1 MEISVNNTRNRR
13 NGKSSTNR
21 FFPILIIFII
31 IIIMSIFLSI
41 KKEKLTLNISD
52 ITIAKYTI
60 SSLNE
65 NVKAELKG
73 ANYSNSASTRFL
85 NAHAMIVGDS
95 TAEGLEAY
103 QVLDSISVTW
113 TRGRVI
119 QYMEEDLKD
128 AYSYQPKALILAY
141 GANDLLSWDGNVDG
155 YINAYTRVINNI
167 KEQFPNTTIGIN
179 EILPVSD
186 NALSKNPA
194 YGYRD
199 EFNTRLKEFCKEN
212 GVIFIENSFLLDE
225 AKDGKKFE
233 SDGVHPK
240 PFYYKLWANN
250 MADVMGF

>member
-1 MEISVNNTRNRR
+1 MRTNVNNTLNKR
-13 NGKSSTNR
+13 NGKSSTIG
-21 FFPILIIFII
+21 FITIFIII
-31 IIIMSIFLSI
+31 IIIMSIFLLI
-41 KKEKLTLNISD
+41 KKEKITLNISS
-52 ITIAKYTI
+52 ITITKFAIPT
-60 SSLNE
+60 SSE
-65 NVKAELKG
+65 SVMAQLKG
-73 ANYSNSASTRFL
+73 ANYSSSASTRFL
-85 NAHAMIVGDS
+85 NAHAMVVGDS

-103 QVLDSISVTW
+103 QILDGVSVTW

-155 YINAYTRVINNI
+155 YIKAYDRVIKNI
-167 KEQFPNTTIGIN
+167 KEQFPNTKIGVN

-186 NALSKNPA
+186 TALSRNSA

-199 EFNTRLKEFCKEN
+199 EFNSRLKEFCKEN
-212 GVIFIENSFLLDE
+212 DVIFIENSFLLDE